1 MLLEIRKAGKEDVAA
16 VALLFDGYRVFYK
29 QTSNLE
35 AAFDFLDQRISKNES
50 VVFVASF
57 DGVAVGFVQ
66 MYPIFSSVSLQ
77 AAWLLN
83 DLYVAEKA
91 RRQGVAEALLEQA
104 KDFGIQNKAGWLM
117 LQTAE
122 DNYKAQ
128 SVYEKNGWI
137 KEHDFF
143 YTFPLTDG

>member
-1 MLLEIRKAGKEDVAA
+1 MLLEIKRAGKEDVAN

-29 QTSNLE
+29 QASGLE
-35 AAFDFLDQRISKNES
+35 AAFDFINQRITNNES
-50 VVFVASF
+50 VVFVACL
-57 DGVAVGFVQ
+57 DGEAVGFTQ
-66 MYPIFSSVSLQ
+66 MYPIFSSVSMQ
-77 AAWLLN
+77 KAWLLN
-83 DLYVAEKA
+83 DLFVAEKA
-91 RRQGVAEALLEQA
+91 RRQGVAEALLDQA
-104 KDFGIQNKAGWLM
+104 KDFGRQTAAAWIM

-143 YTFPLTDG
+143 YTIPL

>member
-1 MLLEIRKAGKEDVAA
+1 MLLEIKKAGKEDVAT

-29 QTSNLE
+29 QASNLE
-35 AAFDFLDQRISKNES
+35 AAFDFLNQRISKNES
-50 VVFVASF
+50 VVFMATI
-57 DGVAVGFVQ
+57 DRAAVGFVQ
-66 MYPIFSSVSLQ
+66 LYPIFSSVSLQ
-77 AAWLLN
+77 PAWLLN

-104 KDFGIQNKAGWLM
+104 KNFGKENKAGWLM

-137 KEHDFF
+137 KEQDFF
-143 YTFPLTDG
+143 YVFPLGNK

>member
-1 MLLEIRKAGKEDVAA
+1 MLLEIKKAGKEDVAT
-16 VALLFDGYRVFYK
+16 VALLFDAYRVFYK
-29 QTSNLE
+29 QASSLE
-35 AAFDFLDQRISKNES
+35 AAFDFLNQRISKNES
-50 VVFVASF
+50 VIFIASI
-57 DGVAVGFVQ
+57 DGAAAGFVQ
-66 MYPIFSSVSLQ
+66 LYPIFSSVSLQ
-77 AAWLLN
+77 PAWLLN

-104 KDFGIQNKAGWLM
+104 KDFGKQNNAGWLM

-137 KEHDFF
+137 KEKDFF
-143 YTFPLTDG
+143 YVFPLKV